1 MKRRILSFILVTV
14 MLFITLS
21 VGFSASSEAENLI
34 KNGDFAEISNN
45 LPTNWK
51 TNLESGTTAEVVKN
65 VSVASGL
72 NTTAMKFTTTTTS
85 TSRSE
90 FYYTGRV
97 KIEKTPRIRPPSGLN
112 PLQLRASALICT
124 SRPT

>member
-51 TNLESGTTAEVVKN
+51 TNLESGTTAEVVIF
-65 VSVASGL
+65 S
-72 NTTAMKFTTTTTS
+72 S
-85 TSRSE
+85 T
-90 FYYTGRV
+90 
-97 KIEKTPRIRPPSGLN
+97 I
-112 PLQLRASALICT
+112 
-124 SRPT
+124 